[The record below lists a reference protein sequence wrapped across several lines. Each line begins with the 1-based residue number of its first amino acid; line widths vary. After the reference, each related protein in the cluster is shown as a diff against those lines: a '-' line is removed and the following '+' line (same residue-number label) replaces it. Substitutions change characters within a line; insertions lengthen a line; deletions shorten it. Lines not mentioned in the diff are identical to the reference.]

1 MDTRIKLM
9 GWVVIATATACTAAC
24 SKTGD
29 VDTTRTTSAP
39 LDTNDTN
46 ANNTGVNQRDMREG
60 LPTATDQGNS
70 ESDVK
75 IASAIRRA
83 IMSDDGLSIDAKNVK
98 VIVNGDSVVLR
109 GPVKS
114 EDERAAVGHKAAM
127 AIGIAHV
134 ENDLDIE
141 N

>member
-9 GWVVIATATACTAAC
+9 GWVVIATACATAC
-24 SKTGD
+24 SKNES

-39 LDTNDTN
+39 VDTNTN
-46 ANNTGVNQRDMREG
+46 ANNTAQNQRDLNEG
-60 LPTATDQGNS
+60 LPTPIDQGNS

-83 IMSDDGLSIDAKNVK
+83 IVSDETLSIDAKNVK
-98 VIVNGDSVVLR
+98 VIVNGDNVVLR

-114 EDERAAVGHKAAM
+114 ANERDAVGHKAAM
-127 AIGIAHV
+127 AIGVANV

-141 N
+141 K

>member
-9 GWVVIATATACTAAC
+9 GWVVIATACATAC
-24 SKTGD
+24 SKTEP

-39 LDTNDTN
+39 VDPNTN
-46 ANNTGVNQRDMREG
+46 ANNTAMNQRDLSEG
-60 LPTATDQGNS
+60 LPTAIDQGNS

-75 IASAIRRA
+75 IASAIRRS
-83 IMSDDGLSIDAKNVK
+83 IISDNTLSMDAKNVK

-114 EDERAAVGHKAAM
+114 EDEKAEVGHKAAM

-141 N
+141 QGH

>member
-9 GWVVIATATACTAAC
+9 GWVVIATAFATAC
-24 SKTGD
+24 SKNGD

-39 LDTNDTN
+39 VDTNTN
-46 ANNTGVNQRDMREG
+46 ANNTVVNQRDMREG

-83 IMSDDGLSIDAKNVK
+83 LVSDDALSTDAKNVK

-114 EDERAAVGHKAAM
+114 ADESVAVGHKAAM

-141 N
+141 H